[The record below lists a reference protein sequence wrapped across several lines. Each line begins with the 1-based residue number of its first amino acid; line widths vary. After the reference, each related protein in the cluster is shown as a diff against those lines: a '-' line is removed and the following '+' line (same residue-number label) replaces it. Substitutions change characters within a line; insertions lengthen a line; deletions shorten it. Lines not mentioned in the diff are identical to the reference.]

1 MKKHHIAKTEQSH
14 SKEARMLTQNL
25 PSQAR
30 KVPDGRKKL
39 RWFVTLSTMPLL
51 GVVTAF
57 GLVPQSDLGL
67 NPATVS
73 IEQIALPKVAPSAT
87 SAASFWRNERVQR
100 GDTVVEL
107 LRRLNIEDAAASA
120 WLRTAPEAESFRNL
134 AVGREVQAETHA
146 DGGLVALRYLGDDG
160 AQVVIEKQGDSYTA
174 RTLPAQLEKRLYV
187 RTGEIK
193 SNLYAATDAADMPEA
208 AARQLTEIF
217 GGDIDFHHD
226 LRKGDK
232 FTVVYEM
239 IYSNGTLVNTG
250 HIQAAEF
257 INKNQTYRAVHFQ
270 GDYYTPE
277 GDSVRKAFLR
287 SPIEFSRVSSGFT
300 NSRFHPVLNQW
311 RAHRGVD
318 FAAPIGTRV
327 KATADGIVTSFGR
340 QGGYGNFVSVSHQ
353 GRFTTLYGHLSN
365 FAKGLRRG
373 QRVAQGDVIGYVG
386 MTGMTSGP
394 HLHYEFKVDGQQRDP
409 LRVALPDAKPVG
421 AENMAAFQLAA
432 DNFVARLN
440 LLRNTNLAKLD

>member
-1 MKKHHIAKTEQSH
+1 
-14 SKEARMLTQNL
+14 MLTQNL

-30 KVPDGRKKL
+30 KMPEGRKKL

-67 NPATVS
+67 DPARVS
-73 IEQIALPKVAPSAT
+73 IEEIALPKVAPNVNT
-87 SAASFWRNERVQR
+87 IASFWRNERVQR
-100 GDTVVEL
+100 GDTVVEF
-107 LRRLNIEDAAASA
+107 LRRLNFEDPAAST
-120 WLRTAPEAESFRNL
+120 WLRTAAEAESFRKL
-134 AVGREVQAETHA
+134 AVGREVQAETNA
-146 DGGLVALRYLGDDG
+146 DGELVALRYLGDNG
-160 AQVVIEKQGDSYTA
+160 AQVVIEQQGDAYTT
-174 RTLPAQLEKRLYV
+174 RTLPAQLEKRLFV

-193 SNLYAATDAADMPEA
+193 SSLYAATDAADMPEA

-239 IYSNGTLVNTG
+239 IYSNGTLVSTG

-257 INKNQTYRAVHFQ
+257 INQGQTYRAVSFQ
-270 GDYYTPE
+270 GDYYTQE
-277 GDSVRKAFLR
+277 GKCVRKAFLR

-300 NSRFHPVLNQW
+300 NSRFHPVLNKW

-327 KATADGIVTSFGR
+327 KATSDGVITSFGR
-340 QGGYGNFVSVSHQ
+340 QGGYGNFITVNHQ
-353 GRFTTLYGHLSN
+353 GRFTTLYGHLSS

-394 HLHYEFKVDGQQRDP
+394 HLHYEFKIDGQQRDP
-409 LRVALPDAKPVG
+409 LRVALPDAKPVS
-421 AENMAAFQLAA
+421 AEHMAAFQLAA